1 MYTKKISVVLIFPLI
16 IAIAWIYSSVALI
29 VQEGYFWDL
38 GIYLRA
44 VGALNNGLDPYQ
56 LDGYLL
62 FIYHPL
68 VLHAMAIF
76 GQYLNPLLILLYFSS
91 CLFFIYCIPKKQ
103 SYLLPC
109 FLAFS
114 YCGMGWLSLA
124 GGNLT
129 IYLHLV
135 LLGLLMR
142 EAVKSQSYYSFII
155 FVTIFSLIKPY
166 FLIYLALPILAQ
178 WNNKV
183 LIKKL
188 VKFSG
193 ITTLIFVFF
202 LVFASI
208 QYGDEFNAFTS
219 ALKNQTIGKHD
230 LGFGFV
236 MFFYDYYSSAG
247 NLIYRAFLIH
257 FALAVIFL
265 LIPFYLEL
273 KKGSANP
280 ITWPLLLYFLLSVFN
295 PRLKDYDFSPSL
307 IALLIYYFSLKQS
320 LPSLLIFFIAY
331 CASLTQLR
339 DTLFFTHTGFFA
351 DPKQAY
357 FFSAGL
363 LYIFIIYRLIF
374 PLNEGQVN
382 LLSK

>member
-1 MYTKKISVVLIFPLI
+1 MYTKKISIVLIFPLV
-16 IAIAWIYSSVALI
+16 IAFAWFYFSGALI
-29 VQEGYFWDL
+29 LQEGYFWDL

-44 VGALNNGLDPYQ
+44 VDALNNGLDPYR

-68 VLHAMAIF
+68 VLHVMAIF
-76 GQYLNPLLILLYFSS
+76 GQNLNLILILLYFLS

-109 FLAFS
+109 FFAFS

-129 IYLHLV
+129 VYLHLV
-135 LLGLLMR
+135 LLGILLKD
-142 EAVKSQSYYSFII
+142 VTKSPSYYLFII
-155 FVTIFSLIKPY
+155 IVILFSVIKPY
-166 FLIYLALPILAQ
+166 FLIYLALPIITQ

-183 LIKKL
+183 IIKN
-188 VKFSG
+188 VAKFTG
-193 ITTLIFVFF
+193 ITTLIFIFI
-202 LVFASI
+202 LVFSSI
-208 QYGDEFNAFTS
+208 KYGDEFNAFTS

-247 NLIYRAFLIH
+247 SLIYRAFLIH
-257 FALAVIFL
+257 FMLAVIFL
-265 LIPFYLEL
+265 AIPLYLEL
-273 KKGSANP
+273 KKGYANP
-280 ITWPLLLYFLLSVFN
+280 ITWPLLLYFLLSIFN

-320 LPSLLIFFIAY
+320 LPSLLIFFLAY

-374 PLNEGQVN
+374 SPNEGQVK

>member
-16 IAIAWIYSSVALI
+16 IAIAWIYFSVALI

-155 FVTIFSLIKPY
+155 FVTIFSVIKP
-166 FLIYLALPILAQ
+166 
-178 WNNKV
+178 
-183 LIKKL
+183 
-188 VKFSG
+188 
-193 ITTLIFVFF
+193 
-202 LVFASI
+202 
-208 QYGDEFNAFTS
+208 
-219 ALKNQTIGKHD
+219 
-230 LGFGFV
+230 
-236 MFFYDYYSSAG
+236 
-247 NLIYRAFLIH
+247 NL
-257 FALAVIFL
+257 
-265 LIPFYLEL
+265 
-273 KKGSANP
+273 S
-280 ITWPLLLYFLLSVFN
+280 
-295 PRLKDYDFSPSL
+295 
-307 IALLIYYFSLKQS
+307 
-320 LPSLLIFFIAY
+320 
-331 CASLTQLR
+331 C
-339 DTLFFTHTGFFA
+339 FTHSG
-351 DPKQAY
+351 PMEQ
-357 FFSAGL
+357 
-363 LYIFIIYRLIF
+363 
-374 PLNEGQVN
+374 
-382 LLSK
+382 